1 MLISM
6 VITLLSYIHI
16 SEGLFQCKKLGE
28 TCHKTVFD
36 RCCGNTVCQLKG
48 FKGKCVRCLSA
59 GSRCI
64 KNRECCHVLFKCK
77 RLGDSCRRTIFH
89 RCCGDATCQLNSSKG
104 KCVPLLRVDRSCWRN
119 KDCCSGRCHRS
130 KCKNFENRNINAI
143 LQKRF

>member
-1 MLISM
+1 MYKLTLISIL
-6 VITLLSYIHI
+6 ITLLSYIHI

-64 KNRECCHVLFKCK
+64 KNRECCHGKCVLFKCK
-77 RLGDSCRRTIFH
+77 
-89 RCCGDATCQLNSSKG
+89 
-104 KCVPLLRVDRSCWRN
+104 N
-119 KDCCSGRCHRS
+119 K
-130 KCKNFENRNINAI
+130 
-143 LQKRF
+143 